1 MVLQLRTVAS
11 LAVTRDAVWRLVRT
25 VAPTLPPPPVVRM
38 SDDMATTLL
47 PVRAGAALLGAFGM
61 LALLLA
67 AAGIYGV
74 TAYSV
79 ARRTREIGIR
89 SALGATRSRVLGMV
103 LGESLRTVGAGGVI
117 GLTLAIVAAMA
128 LSRVLYGVRPLDPVV
143 LPAVLALIG
152 LVAVVASLAPAR
164 RAAAIDPV
172 IAMRAE

>member
-1 MVLQLRTVAS
+1 MLLS
-11 LAVTRDAVWRLVRT
+11 L
-25 VAPTLPPPPVVRM
+25 
-38 SDDMATTLL
+38 
-47 PVRAGAALLGAFGM
+47 
-61 LALLLA
+61 
-67 AAGIYGV
+67 AGIYAV
-74 TAYSV
+74 MSFTV

-117 GLTLAIVAAMA
+117 GLTLAIVAAVA

-164 RAAAIDPV
+164 RAAVIDPV